1 MHLENDLQLGI
12 VGAKDLEE
20 EREEADVT
28 VGVHVPQLRVRQRH
42 PNFILNTIAIYGPVA
57 GSFVDVPNS
66 Y

>member
-42 PNFILNTIAIYGPVA
+42 PNFILNTKIFTESVVSVGDP
-57 GSFVDVPNS
+57 
-66 Y
+66 